1 MVHFRSASIFEEARK
16 QQGIWKVLIEEA
28 LSGKIVL
35 PHPSIKVF
43 DENGERQDTIKKGLW
58 DAPEEAE
65 PDQNVIE
72 QDDNTE
78 QEEDEEEE
86 GVDWIEPVEV
96 EEFPLSLTQIDQC
109 HQLLAD
115 KVTVDSEKKDTD
127 SSSESGMEGSVQIVT
142 NTDVSSGIQ
151 RTNYLDGADQ
161 MSNTNKND
169 RERDELQ
176 QDETPKQVPTPSS
189 SQLYQTS
196 LVRAISS
203 VLPVSNKTDLE
214 KLDKVRVAWKKDTN
228 NKTKEEQFRKQLAV
242 VSTKLLKK
250 YTALKDK
257 NNNWEKR
264 SF

>member
-1 MVHFRSASIFEEARK
+1 M
-16 QQGIWKVLIEEA
+16 
-28 LSGKIVL
+28 
-35 PHPSIKVF
+35 
-43 DENGERQDTIKKGLW
+43 
-58 DAPEEAE
+58 
-65 PDQNVIE
+65 IE

-78 QEEDEEEE
+78 QKEDEEEE

-109 HQLLAD
+109 HQLLTD
-115 KVTVDSEKKDTD
+115 TVTVDSEKKDTD
-127 SSSESGMEGSVQIVT
+127 SSSESGMEGSVQIVP

-176 QDETPKQVPTPSS
+176 QDETPKQVSTPSS

-257 NNNWEKR
+257 NNNWEKTFFLNKNKEANILDLQKDKDAYSTYKQMKR
-264 SF
+264 VDSLLQLCQITIHNYDQ